1 MLHRL
6 CGPPSIPLSFNL
18 AAVLPRRDAYR
29 VTLGAEGVDT
39 PDTEH
44 PSFTART
51 TRVSNP
57 VRSPRFRVSASVQA
71 QSAAFAMGVL
81 PDLYAFH
88 RYTRNS
94 TLLCLP
100 PDEQSPR
107 HCMGL
112 SPNLSPQAYP
122 PAYTRFTPNKF
133 GQRSPPPY
141 YRGCWHGVSRGL
153 FVRYRPCSSLTKGV
167 YNPKAVFLHAT
178 SLRQGCPH
186 CARFLIAAPRRS
198 LGRVSVPIRLTILS
212 DQLPVVA
219 LVSRYL
225 TNQLIGRNPL
235 LAR

>member
-44 PSFTART
+44 PSFTAWT
-51 TRVSNP
+51 TGVSNP

-71 QSAAFAMGVL
+71 QIAVFATGVL

-94 TLLCLP
+94 TIPCLP
-100 PDEQSPR
+100 PDEKSPG
-107 HCMGL
+107 HCMEL
-112 SPNLSPQAYP
+112 SSNLSPQAFKS
-122 PAYTRFTPNKF
+122 AYTRFTPNKF

-153 FVRYRPCSSLTKGV
+153 LNRYRPFSSRLKGV

-178 SLRQGCPH
+178 SLRQGFPH

-198 LGRVSVPIRLTILS
+198 LGRVSVPVRLTILS

-235 LAR
+235 FEH